1 MKKPIN
7 DSIHVQMGGKM
18 LHIKKSQFYA
28 GGICFVFINNLG
40 NLMKKFILSLITNM
54 VGQAKCPLS
63 GKDRATSIV
72 TQSGISFIKAS
83 NLLN

>member
-28 GGICFVFINNLG
+28 GGICFVFFINLG

-54 VGQAKCPLS
+54 VGHAKCPLREILC
-63 GKDRATSIV
+63 GYNDL
-72 TQSGISFIKAS
+72 QFEEF
-83 NLLN
+83 L